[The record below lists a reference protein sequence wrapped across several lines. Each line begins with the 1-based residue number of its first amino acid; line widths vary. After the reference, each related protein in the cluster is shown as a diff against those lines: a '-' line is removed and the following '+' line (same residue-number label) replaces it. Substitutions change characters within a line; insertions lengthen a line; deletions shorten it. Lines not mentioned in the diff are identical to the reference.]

1 MPLLPREILEWTE
14 KDPADLLDYA
24 LDFAPQFGPDDGVS
38 TVSWS
43 VAADLTTHQQAIT
56 GHFAII
62 WLSGGASGARYLV
75 ACEATSVAGRHARL
89 AASLPVRKYKA
100 L

>member
-24 LDFAPQFGPDDGVS
+24 LDFEPQFGPDDGVAAA
-38 TVSWS
+38 SWS
-43 VAADLTTHQQAIT
+43 VATDLTTHQQVVD
-56 GHFAII
+56 GHLAII
-62 WLSGGASGARYLV
+62 WISGGVSGASYLV
-75 ACEATSVAGRHARL
+75 ACEATSLAGRQARL
-89 AASLPVRKYKA
+89 AASLPVRKHKA